1 MRRPRRTGR
10 HAEDSVILL
19 VGRCHKRLRSTRGVV
34 MSLASFDARE
44 SIMTWIGIGNV
55 AGLLLRREGGAQ
67 LTRTPAHCRGG
78 GAPEA
83 CSRRARVWRAERDK
97 PAGTRC

>member
-1 MRRPRRTGR
+1 MGYAARCAARDVLAR

-19 VGRCHKRLRSTRGVV
+19 VDRCHERLRSTRGVV

-55 AGLLLRREGGAQ
+55 AGLLLRREGGAP
-67 LTRTPAHCRGG
+67 LPRTPAHRFG
-78 GAPEA
+78 
-83 CSRRARVWRAERDK
+83 
-97 PAGTRC
+97 